1 MRHYFIFFFV
11 FFFVACSK
19 DEPDI
24 DEPGLL
30 QINSARIGTLSLQP
44 NEITEQAE
52 VDKGLVFTFAE
63 PLNQSTVPENITL
76 FNSAN
81 EVIPLNFSFLD
92 NDRMVSALPQN
103 ELDHNTQYQVELNT
117 IQSTAEN
124 EFPGATYQFQT
135 IEGSFELEEISINGQ
150 SLNVTERL
158 VNLSLE
164 SQLMMAF
171 TEPLNPDEDFSN
183 LFLLRNKGTRE
194 ELSFQLSEDQKTLTI
209 NTIEPLQGLAK
220 YEFTISNNLKSQD
233 DYRFDGFSKEFYT
246 QLDSTY
252 KFPEIS
258 DDALLTKIQEQTFKY
273 FWDFAH
279 PTSGLARERNS
290 SGDVVTIGGSGFGV
304 MAILVG
310 IERNFI
316 TREQGVERL
325 TTIVDFLT
333 DADRFHGVW
342 PHWMNGNTGATI
354 PFSTEDNGAD
364 LVETAFM
371 IEGLLTVRAYLS
383 SANPD
388 ELALKNKI
396 TTLWEEV
403 EWSWFTKDGENVL
416 YWHWSPDYEWAMNL
430 PIRGWNESL
439 IVYVLAAASPTY
451 PIEKEVYDEG
461 WARNGGNANGQEY
474 YGVTLPLGYDRGGPL
489 FFAHYSFLG
498 LDPRNL
504 EDHYAN
510 YWEQNVA
517 HTKINQLYCANN
529 PLNYVGYGAEAW
541 GLTASDNHEGYNA
554 HSPTNDLGVITP
566 TAAISSIPYTPEESM
581 NAIHHFYYLLGDKL
595 WGDYGFYDAY
605 NNTEG
610 WYANSY
616 LAIDQGPIVSMIE
629 NYRSG
634 LLWTHFMSDA
644 EVQAGLTK
652 LGFTY

>member
-1 MRHYFIFFFV
+1 MVKKWLCLLLISVVAFSCSDDNGNPATGDFNLSYIYVGGMQIAEGETNTGIPVDQNLSIKFSSSVLEESVEENIQIFHN
-11 FFFVACSK
+11 AQA
-19 DEPDI
+19 I
-24 DEPGLL
+24 D
-30 QINSARIGTLSLQP
+30 
-44 NEITEQAE
+44 
-52 VDKGLVFTFAE
+52 FTFD
-63 PLNQSTVPENITL
+63 
-76 FNSAN
+76 
-81 EVIPLNFSFLD
+81 FLD
-92 NDRMVSALPQN
+92 DNTLIVIRKETLEENTDYQLVVTDQLKDIEGRTFSGTQVSFRTLTRPIELESISIDGKHITNFNQRVLDVKLTPSFDVEFSLPVNEDDIKNYTTLKLNGSNRELTFSQVNDHTIRVSS
-103 ELDHNTQYQVELNT
+103 VEDLTGYTN
-117 IQSTAEN
+117 
-124 EFPGATYQFQT
+124 YQFQ
-135 IEGSFELEEISINGQ
+135 ISEEIENTLNRPFETLNIN
-150 SLNVTERL
+150 
-158 VNLSLE
+158 
-164 SQLMMAF
+164 
-171 TEPLNPDEDFSN
+171 
-183 LFLLRNKGTRE
+183 
-194 ELSFQLSEDQKTLTI
+194 
-209 NTIEPLQGLAK
+209 
-220 YEFTISNNLKSQD
+220 
-233 DYRFDGFSKEFYT
+233 FYT

-504 EDHYAN
+504 EDQYAN